1 MTTAP
6 SFRFDFTSGVIRFG
20 TGICADLADE
30 MKRQGLSRALIVTSP
45 AIADNPDAID
55 PVKNGLGDRLA
66 GVFSEITPRK
76 RLHHSAAAYDMA
88 KELGADVLIGLGG
101 GSSLDSCKAISI
113 LSSRDDDAKAAGHD
127 LENKGTIPMGDGDE
141 LPFFALPTTLAGA
154 DISIVAGVS
163 ATADSGLVSQDCGGG
178 VGNKRL
184 MPSAIFHDPQ
194 LFVSTPMSVL
204 AGSAMN
210 GFNKG
215 LETIYSKNAT
225 PITDATASRGIQLM
239 RRGLNAL
246 SDDGP
251 NESNLETICQGLIL
265 VQYGIGRPG
274 QGTLS
279 LIHAF
284 GHTLRDGFVIQ
295 QGLAHAVITPDA
307 LRFLF
312 SKVDGRRELIAD
324 AMDVADA
331 DDNPEAIAS
340 TIADMRDGLGL
351 PSRLRDIDGADRS
364 ILRDIAEATIE
375 DGFMPNGPRD
385 LNATADDIETLLE
398 NAW

>member
-1 MTTAP
+1 MSAATP
-6 SFRFDFTSGVIRFG
+6 FRFEFTPGVIRFG
-20 TGICADLADE
+20 TGVCAELADE
-30 MKRQGLSRALIVTSP
+30 MERQGLSKALIVTSP

-55 PVKNGLGDRLA
+55 PVKEGLGDRLA
-66 GVFSEITPRK
+66 GVYNEITPRK
-76 RLHHSAAAYDMA
+76 RLHHSAAAYEMA
-88 KELGADVLIGLGG
+88 KDLGADVLIGLGG

-127 LENKGTIPMGDGDE
+127 LETKGTIPMGDGQE
-141 LPFFALPTTLAGA
+141 LPFFALPTTFAGA

-163 ATADSGLVSQDCGGG
+163 ATADSGLVSKDCGGG
-178 VGNKRL
+178 VGDKRL
-184 MPSAIFHDPQ
+184 MPAAIFHDPQ
-194 LFVSTPMSVL
+194 LFKTTPMSIL

-225 PITDATASRGIQLM
+225 PITDATSSRGVKLLCQ
-239 RRGLNAL
+239 GLKSLGDEGAT
-246 SDDGP
+246 
-251 NESNLETICQGLIL
+251 ESNLETICQGLIL

-307 LRFLF
+307 LRYLF
-312 SKVDGRRELIAD
+312 SKIDGRRDLLAD
-324 AMDVADA
+324 ALGVADA
-331 DDNPEAIAS
+331 DDKPEAIAS
-340 TIADMRDGLGL
+340 TIAEMRDGLGL
-351 PSRLRDIDGADRS
+351 PSRLRDIEGADRS

-375 DGFMPNGPRD
+375 DGFMPNGPEE